1 MEANLISSLSQSVDA
16 FQKITGFVV
25 AVGTFASVWISTRS
39 TQALRDRMHDKA
51 GTKRKF
57 NDARLQ
63 KQAELEDD
71 LHSFNIRYR
80 LGIQTTSAMF
90 DIHLWA
96 QMYDINL
103 HDARKARPH
112 FRPNTL
118 EPHLPANGHPG
129 RRKAAIFGVL
139 IVVVIGLSATVN
151 PFALITINK
160 TQTRMWATNE
170 AAYSALSFL
179 SADDSWKL
187 DRHLCL
193 LVKSKYPLPDLWD
206 KQVACS
212 LISGRHDD
220 YIGSAVT
227 AQRFGGLCMIVMAF
241 TVGLG
246 YWEDRRRVRFARYL
260 RARLDA
266 ALA

>member
-16 FQKITGFVV
+16 LQKITGFVV
-25 AVGTFASVWISTRS
+25 AIGTFVSVWISTRS
-39 TQALRDRMHDKA
+39 TQVLKDGMHDKA

-80 LGIQTTSAMF
+80 LGIHTAKAMV

-118 EPHLPANGHPG
+118 ELHVPG
-129 RRKAAIFGVL
+129 DGPPWRRKMAIFSVL
-139 IVVVIGLSATVN
+139 IVAVVGLSAAIN
-151 PFALITINK
+151 PFALITVNK
-160 TQTRMWATNE
+160 TQTRMWVTNE
-170 AAYSALSFL
+170 AAYSALDSL
-179 SADDSWKL
+179 SANDSWKL

-193 LVKSKYPLPDLWD
+193 LVKSKYPLQDPWD

-227 AQRFGGLCMIVMAF
+227 AQRFGGLCMIVMAS
-241 TVGLG
+241 TAGLG
-246 YWEDRRRVRFARYL
+246 YWEDRRRVRFARHL
-260 RARLDA
+260 RAKLDA